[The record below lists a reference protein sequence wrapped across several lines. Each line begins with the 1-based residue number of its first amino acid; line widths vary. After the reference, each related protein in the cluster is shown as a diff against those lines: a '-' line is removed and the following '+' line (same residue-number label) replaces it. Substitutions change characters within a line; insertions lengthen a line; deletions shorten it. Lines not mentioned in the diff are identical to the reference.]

1 MIKKEIIWR
10 ELLFQTRENKKN
22 KFTQKEIAEKFNISL
37 STVFHSLKTLR
48 KSKIVRVTGRFFVLE
63 NYRKLL
69 YLWASE
75 RNLDKDIYYRGY
87 STKSTS
93 SLEGVVLPEATF
105 ALYSGFKQAYK
116 QAPAD
121 YDHLYFYLDP
131 SFLDKAIERM
141 DLREEKNK
149 ENVFILKPDDRFS
162 EYSQPLLEQIFVDLW
177 NAPEWYSKDFLKY
190 LEEKILL

>member
-10 ELLFQTRENKKN
+10 ELLFQVRENKKN
-22 KFTQKEIAEKFNISL
+22 KFTQKEIAEKFNVSL
-37 STVFHSLKTLR
+37 STVFNSLKTLR
-48 KSKIVRVTGRFFVLE
+48 KSKIIRVTGRFFVLE
-63 NYRKLL
+63 DYRKLV

-87 STKSTS
+87 SLKSAS
-93 SLEGVVLPEATF
+93 FLEGVVPPEATF
-105 ALYSGFKQAYK
+105 ALYSGFKQVYK

-131 SFLDKAIERM
+131 SLLDKAVERL
-141 DLREEKNK
+141 DLRMEKNK
-149 ENVFILKPDDRFS
+149 ENVFILKADDWFL
-162 EYSQPLLEQIFVDLW
+162 EYPQPLPEQIFVDIW